1 MSIYLM
7 LDRRSDVS
15 GSSSKSELIHIDITH
30 KSSFFSR
37 YITRRDMDMA
47 RGRGD
52 RHWSYPLIHSRY
64 ILTEYVLF
72 VDRILVNLALS
83 PVYAKESRERISIRT
98 TCLAITRVLDAWST
112 WRLLQ
117 SIWSMSVTCSWGI
130 PSGSCEIC
138 SGSRRISRIR
148 WSVAIVGDRCVSF
161 LPRLIWTLQCR
172 YIKIRHA
179 RKKPTRKVASSQGPW
194 SVAALDVDIRWNWL
208 PLIFSSTYG
217 RSGGLLI
224 GVLTPWIG

>member
-1 MSIYLM
+1 M
-7 LDRRSDVS
+7 LDRRSDLS

-37 YITRRDMDMA
+37 YINRRDMA

-52 RHWSYPLIHSRY
+52 RHWSYPLSIHTYWVCSFRRPY
-64 ILTEYVLF
+64 
-72 VDRILVNLALS
+72 
-83 PVYAKESRERISIRT
+83 PCESSSVACLRERIPRKDIHQDDLSSHNTCIRCMVMT
-98 TCLAITRVLDAWST
+98 TA
-112 WRLLQ
+112 
-117 SIWSMSVTCSWGI
+117 SVNLIHECHLFLPGTSWGI
-130 PSGSCEIC
+130 PCEIC

-179 RKKPTRKVASSQGPW
+179 RKKPTPKVASSRAIFLRSP
-194 SVAALDVDIRWNWL
+194 SFL
-208 PLIFSSTYG
+208 PHAHRDLCCM
-217 RSGGLLI
+217 
-224 GVLTPWIG
+224 